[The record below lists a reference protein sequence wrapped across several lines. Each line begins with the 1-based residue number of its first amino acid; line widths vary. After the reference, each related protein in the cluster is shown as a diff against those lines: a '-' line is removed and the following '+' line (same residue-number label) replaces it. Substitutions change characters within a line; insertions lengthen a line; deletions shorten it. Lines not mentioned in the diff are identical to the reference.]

1 MSLENFAFW
10 LSETPLSIALTDSEL
25 AFPALESLHVI
36 ALTLVVGTIG
46 VVDLRLLGIASRQ
59 RDAAGLIGAI
69 LPLTWVAFVV
79 ALVTGLLLFSANPI
93 SYAANFYFLAKL
105 GLLAVA
111 GLNMALFHVLA
122 HRHLATPGALAPKVS
137 GGVSLVL
144 WVTIVTFG
152 RWIGFTL

>member
-36 ALTLVVGTIG
+36 ALALVVGTIG

-59 RDAAGLIGAI
+59 RDAAELIRAI
-69 LPLTWVAFVV
+69 LPLTWVAFAV
-79 ALVTGLLLFSANPI
+79 ALATGLLLFSANPI
-93 SYAANFYFLAKL
+93 SYAANFYFLGKL
-105 GLLAVA
+105 GMLGVA
-111 GLNMALFHVLA
+111 GLNMVLFHVLA